1 MAEKK
6 ILVEVFGGV
15 SPTGGWGCSSGSDSG
30 NSCGPAVEEETLELE
45 KKLQETYGNK
55 IAVKYVDTTL
65 TGIQHYPLVAK
76 TTQMGYGFP
85 IVSVDGEPRFAG
97 AIDLEL
103 IKQVIDEMNDQQ
115 SQ

>member
-1 MAEKK
+1 
-6 ILVEVFGGV
+6 
-15 SPTGGWGCSSGSDSG
+15 
-30 NSCGPAVEEETLELE
+30 
-45 KKLQETYGNK
+45 
-55 IAVKYVDTTL
+55 
-65 TGIQHYPLVAK
+65 VAK